1 MRKLNSKELR
11 NEWIKFYEERGH
23 KNIGAVSLVGDG
35 TTGVLFNVA
44 GMQPLM
50 PYLLGK
56 AHPEGKRL
64 CNVQG
69 CVRTNDIES
78 VGDKSHATFFE
89 MMGSWSL
96 GDYFKEERCKWS
108 YDLFTKVLEIPRE
121 RLATTCFEGDKNA
134 PKDEEAAIIK
144 EKVGFKKENIYFLP
158 KSENWWEI
166 ESGPC
171 GPDSEYFYITDI
183 PACSKKCNPS
193 CDCGHF
199 IEIGND
205 VFMQYEKVDKDKY
218 IPLKNKNVDTGWGFE
233 RILAFLNTDDG
244 DIYKTDLYAG
254 SMNIIEEKL
263 GVKYGD
269 NEDIDRSIRIILDHT
284 RTSTMLL
291 GDEKHLVP
299 SNVGAGYI
307 LRRLIR
313 RAIRHIKKLNLD
325 PSIMVSISKY
335 FIENIYDESYPNL
348 LNSEEFILN
357 EITKETN
364 NFLKTL
370 SKGLKELEKMIEKS
384 NFDKKRKLDSSLCFK
399 LYDTYGFPFEL
410 TYEILKEKNIDASKE
425 EFDTY
430 MEKQKNLARQN
441 VKKIDELKVLGDIAN
456 FKEESKF
463 VYDTLETNS
472 KVIFVADE
480 NGNEGEI
487 YSGGIVI
494 LDETPFYATMGG
506 QLGDTGYLTSADGL
520 KAEVLKTEKT
530 PNKQNA
536 LYIRLISG
544 SINKGDLVT
553 ATVDKEKRFTTCQ
566 NHTATHLLQRALKDI
581 LGEEVN
587 QKGSY
592 VDNETLRFDFNY
604 SDKITD
610 DKVIEVENKVNEY
623 INACY
628 PAIIK
633 EMSIEEAKE
642 MGAMALFGEK
652 YGDKVRVVKFG
663 PSIELCGGTHVSNT
677 GNIRKFAIKSIESKG
692 LNIYRIEAVCDTNL
706 KTEIFTIIKPY
717 NDEMIKLLA
726 KAKKLVKDALEKGIK
741 LELNINISNEAPLC
755 YKDILENKKEVE
767 TLRKQIADLE
777 KKYDEEQGKL
787 LLSKNDEYLVKKK
800 EGRYGDVL
808 ILEFEGENVNAL
820 KQLTSNLIT
829 KLNNGICF
837 IINKNNNSL
846 NFIAR
851 SSDNIADKI
860 NIGAL
865 IKDVSLLAEGNG
877 GGSKT
882 FAQGG
887 GSSLENLDVI
897 KKYLK
902 DNIIEKE

>member
-1 MRKLNSKELR
+1 
-11 NEWIKFYEERGH
+11 
-23 KNIGAVSLVGDG
+23 
-35 TTGVLFNVA
+35 
-44 GMQPLM
+44 
-50 PYLLGK
+50 
-56 AHPEGKRL
+56 
-64 CNVQG
+64 
-69 CVRTNDIES
+69 
-78 VGDKSHATFFE
+78 
-89 MMGSWSL
+89 
-96 GDYFKEERCKWS
+96 
-108 YDLFTKVLEIPRE
+108 
-121 RLATTCFEGDKNA
+121 
-134 PKDEEAAIIK
+134 
-144 EKVGFKKENIYFLP
+144 
-158 KSENWWEI
+158 
-166 ESGPC
+166 
-171 GPDSEYFYITDI
+171 
-183 PACSKKCNPS
+183 
-193 CDCGHF
+193 
-199 IEIGND
+199 
-205 VFMQYEKVDKDKY
+205 
-218 IPLKNKNVDTGWGFE
+218 
-233 RILAFLNTDDG
+233 
-244 DIYKTDLYAG
+244 
-254 SMNIIEEKL
+254 MNIIEEKL

-269 NEDIDRSIRIILDHT
+269 DENIDRSIRIILDHT

-307 LRRLIR
+307 FRRLIR

-325 PSIMVSISKY
+325 PAIMVSISKY
-335 FIENIYDESYPNL
+335 FIENVYDESYPNL
-348 LNSEEFILN
+348 LNSKEFILN

-370 SKGLKELEKMIEKS
+370 SKGLKELEKMIENS

-441 VKKIDELKVLGDIAN
+441 VKKIDELKVLGDIVN

-480 NGNEGEI
+480 NGNENDI

-506 QLGDTGYLTSADGL
+506 QVGDTGYLTSADGL

-604 SDKITD
+604 SDKITN

-623 INACY
+623 IDACY

-633 EMSIEEAKE
+633 EMDIEEAKE

-706 KTEIFTIIKPY
+706 KTEIFSIIKPY
-717 NDEMIKLLA
+717 NDEMIKLLS
-726 KAKKLVKDALEKGIK
+726 KAKKLVKDAEEKGIK

-767 TLRKQIADLE
+767 TLRKNICNM
-777 KKYDEEQGKL
+777 Y
-787 LLSKNDEYLVKKK
+787 V
-800 EGRYGDVL
+800 
-808 ILEFEGENVNAL
+808 I
-820 KQLTSNLIT
+820 IT
-829 KLNNGICF
+829 
-837 IINKNNNSL
+837 II
-846 NFIAR
+846 FC
-851 SSDNIADKI
+851 
-860 NIGAL
+860 
-865 IKDVSLLAEGNG
+865 
-877 GGSKT
+877 
-882 FAQGG
+882 
-887 GSSLENLDVI
+887 
-897 KKYLK
+897 
-902 DNIIEKE
+902 